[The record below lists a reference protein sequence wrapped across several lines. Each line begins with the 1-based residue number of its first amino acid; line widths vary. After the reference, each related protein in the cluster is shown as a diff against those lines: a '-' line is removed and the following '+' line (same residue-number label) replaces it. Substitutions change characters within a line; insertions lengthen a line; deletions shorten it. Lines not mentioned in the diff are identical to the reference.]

1 MWRLQS
7 ISKDLQ
13 PTLEDLQFH
22 VVESVYDSW
31 ERIGHYLGLEQ
42 SVLNL
47 VKIEHHQMDERCLAV
62 FQKWLAGSG
71 KVPKTWSTVLE
82 ALRLSD
88 LKPIANEVLSGI
100 NKQETPPV
108 LGN

>member
-1 MWRLQS
+1 MWRVQNV
-7 ISKDLQ
+7 SKDLQ

-22 VVESVYDSW
+22 VVENVYDSW

-47 VKIEHHQMDERCLAV
+47 VKVEHHQMDARCLAV
-62 FQKWLAGSG
+62 FRKWLAGSG
-71 KVPKTWSTVLE
+71 KVPKTWNTVLE

-88 LKPIANEVLSGI
+88 LKPIANEVWSSI
-100 NKQETPPV
+100 IKQETPAE
-108 LGN
+108 LDN